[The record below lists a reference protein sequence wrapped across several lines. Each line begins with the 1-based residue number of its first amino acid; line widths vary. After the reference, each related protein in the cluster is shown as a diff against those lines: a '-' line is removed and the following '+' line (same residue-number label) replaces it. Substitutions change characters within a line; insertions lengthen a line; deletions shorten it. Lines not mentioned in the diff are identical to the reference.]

1 MITVRVL
8 LFGHYREA
16 VPVSLDSDGVFTVE
30 VPEGATVAAVA
41 AKIADLDARLADLL
55 ARTRVAVGTEFATAE
70 TILSSG
76 DEVAFLP
83 PMSGG

>member
-8 LFGHYREA
+8 LFGHYKT
-16 VPVSLDSDGVFTVE
+16 VFPPQGETTVTLE
-30 VPEGATVAAVA
+30 EGATAADA
-41 AKIADLDARLADLL
+41 AQALAARDPRLEDLL
-55 ARTRVAVGTEFATAE
+55 ARTRVAVQAEFAEAE
-70 TILSSG
+70 TVLQNG